1 MGSEIQFGEIE
12 ESRPERQTPPDK
24 SQQFAVVEC
33 QEPQSGELRIY
44 VDLDVMKDME
54 SHAESDTT
62 VELGGVLLG
71 RQLEDEQGQP
81 FVVVSDS
88 LRAQHYEATK
98 GSFKFTHETW
108 QQISRQREGLPP
120 DLQMVGW
127 YHTHPDWGVFLSG
140 MDLF

>member
-24 SQQFAVVEC
+24 SHQFAVVEC
-33 QEPQSGELRIY
+33 QEPQSDELRIY

-98 GSFKFTHETW
+98 GSF
-108 QQISRQREGLPP
+108 
-120 DLQMVGW
+120 
-127 YHTHPDWGVFLSG
+127 
-140 MDLF
+140 